1 MTPARQVPAVPKAK
15 PEYEHVSVRLSEEI
29 IARIDA
35 LRLGLSTEWLKAKRS
50 DALRKV
56 ILSGLDA
63 LERQRAAQQRGRA
76 PRRRQAR
83 RPKG

>member
-15 PEYEHVSVRLSEEI
+15 PEHEHVSVRLSAEI

-35 LRLGLSTEWLKAKRS
+35 LCPGLSTEWLKAKRS

-56 ILSGLDA
+56 ILSGLDVV
-63 LERQRAAQQRGRA
+63 ERQRAAQQRGRA

-83 RPKG
+83 QPKG